1 MNKPM
6 RVLIVDDH
14 PVVLAGMSVLIDE
27 IESFKV
33 VGRANDGETAVRL
46 ATELKPDIAL
56 LDIQMPG
63 MNGYDC
69 LVQFGNVS
77 PETRTLVMSMH
88 SDEDHVLRAVELG
101 AKGYVLKGSDP
112 AELELALKTVSMGSL
127 WFSSGVSTHFHK
139 RKQPDAE
146 IPPPR
151 QADLSPRQLE
161 ILKRIALGS
170 STKQIAFDLSL
181 SIKTV
186 ESHRASIL
194 ERLGLTDMASLVR
207 YAVRS
212 GIVAA

>member
-1 MNKPM
+1 M

-27 IESFKV
+27 IEGFEV
-33 VGRANDGETAVRL
+33 VGQANDGATAVRL

-63 MNGYDC
+63 MNGYEC
-69 LVQFGNVS
+69 LVLFDKVS

-88 SDEDHVLRAVELG
+88 SEEEHVFKAVELG

-127 WFSSGVSTHFHK
+127 WFSSGVSSHFIK
-139 RKQPDAE
+139 REKPVAE
-146 IPPPR
+146 IYPPP

-161 ILKRIALGS
+161 ILKRIAQGS
-170 STKQIAFDLSL
+170 STKQIAFELSI

-186 ESHRASIL
+186 ESHRSAIL
-194 ERLGLTDMASLVR
+194 ERLNLTDVASLVR

>member
-1 MNKPM
+1 
-6 RVLIVDDH
+6 
-14 PVVLAGMSVLIDE
+14 MSVLIDE
-27 IESFKV
+27 IGGFEV
-33 VGRANDGETAVRL
+33 VGQANDGATAVRL

-69 LVQFGNVS
+69 LVQFGKVS
-77 PETRTLVMSMH
+77 PEIRTLVMSMH
-88 SDEDHVLRAVELG
+88 SDQEHVFKAVELG

-127 WFSSGVSTHFHK
+127 WFSSGVSSHFIK
-139 RKQPDAE
+139 RKQPVDE
-146 IPPPR
+146 INTPP
-151 QADLSPRQLE
+151 QTDLSPRQLE
-161 ILKRIALGS
+161 ILKRIAQGA
-170 STKQIAFDLSL
+170 STKQIAFELSL

-186 ESHRASIL
+186 ESHRSAIL
-194 ERLGLTDMASLVR
+194 ERLNLTDVASLVR